1 MGLPAGLDG
10 VSDTAGPDTF
20 GTAPWRTQSVCQ
32 RHALPVSHELAEPT
46 CLSGSHIHWSP
57 DLPINVQCRKLYAGA
72 GRSVGMASEGTF
84 AGYGGRHV
92 PEPLEEPLAQL
103 AREFETATASESF
116 HEEFEHL
123 LEHFGGRPTPVFY
136 AETLSER
143 YGTDI
148 YFKHEDLLHGGAH
161 KLNNTL
167 GQGLLAKRTGKERL
181 IAETGA
187 GQHGT
192 ATAMVGALLG
202 LDTTIYMGRTD
213 MQRQEMNVFRMRLLG
228 AELKEVTRGN
238 EGLAEAV
245 DAALEDLV
253 ANQAKTHYLVGSA
266 VGPDPYPRMVREF
279 QSVIGREARE
289 QIQQLHGELP
299 DACVACVGG
308 GSNSIGLFHAF
319 RDDPVEFYG
328 AEPAGKGLNSGQHSA
343 PLSQT
348 EQAPQIFQGMKT
360 QVIDEETENHS
371 VSAGLDYPAVG
382 PEHAALQEL
391 GRAEYHGITDDEALA
406 AFREVSEAEGIIPAL
421 EPSHALALA
430 FKLAEEDRHDTIL
443 INMCGRGDKDMQTAA
458 EKFDLA

>member
-1 MGLPAGLDG
+1 
-10 VSDTAGPDTF
+10 
-20 GTAPWRTQSVCQ
+20 
-32 RHALPVSHELAEPT
+32 
-46 CLSGSHIHWSP
+46 
-57 DLPINVQCRKLYAGA
+57 
-72 GRSVGMASEGTF
+72 MATDGTF
-84 AGYGGRHV
+84 EGYGGRHV
-92 PEPLEEPLAQL
+92 PAPLEEPLAEL
-103 AREFETATASESF
+103 AADFDEAMTSESF
-116 HEEFEHL
+116 TERFEYL
-123 LEHFGGRPTPVFY
+123 LEQFGGRPTPVFY

-143 YGTDI
+143 YGADI

-167 GQGLLAKRTGKERL
+167 GQALLARRRGKDRL

-192 ATAMVGALLG
+192 ATAMVGALLDM
-202 LDTTIYMGRTD
+202 DTTVYMGRHD
-213 MQRQEMNVFRMRLLG
+213 VNRQEMNVFRMRLLG
-228 AELKEVTRGN
+228 AEVEEVTRGN

-253 ANQAKTHYLVGSA
+253 ANQEDTHYLVGSA

-289 QIQQLHGELP
+289 QIQQLHGGLP
-299 DACVACVGG
+299 DAAVACVGG

-319 RDDPVEFYG
+319 KDDDVEFYG
-328 AEPAGKGLNSGQHSA
+328 AEPAGKGLSSGQHSA

-348 EQAPQIFQGMKT
+348 EQEPQIFQGMKT
-360 QVIDEETENHS
+360 KVIDEDTENHS

-391 GRAEYHGITDDEALA
+391 GRAEYHGITDEEALA

-443 INMCGRGDKDMQTAA
+443 VNMCGRGDKDMQTAA